1 MTIYQAD
8 LIKLSNDERFQ
19 EALPAVS
26 GKALLRSP
34 LCGDRV
40 EIEVALDANRVAN
53 VAHHVK
59 GCVLCKAAAT
69 LACQYGQGKDL
80 AAATDLMETVS
91 KVLKDGAAI
100 PAEFG
105 ELRVFEPVREH
116 TSRHGCVL
124 LPFRAIVEAIGS
136 VSRR

>member
-1 MTIYQAD
+1 MTMYQGE
-8 LIKLSNDERFQ
+8 LIKLSADARFQ

-40 EIEVALDANRVAN
+40 EIEVALDANRVAR

-80 AAATDLMETVS
+80 AGVSNIMEAVS
-91 KVLKDGAAI
+91 KMLKNDAEV

-105 ELRVFEPVREH
+105 ELRLFEPVRAH
-116 TSRHGCVL
+116 ASRHGCVL
-124 LPFRAIVEAIGS
+124 LPFRAIVEATENAS
-136 VSRR
+136 MR